1 MASDDELE
9 ARIAGYLQDPAM
21 WEPASTSGED
31 DLVAAIA
38 AQRQTS
44 EAPHVAPGR
53 ERRRSTRPFLAGV
66 AAALLVVAGVAAA
79 LQLRGDSGIEL
90 TLAGTELDPDA
101 SAQVTIETTDIGTR
115 LVLDVSDLDPPEDG
129 YYYEAWLRT
138 GPDVG
143 VSAGT
148 FHMRGGDG
156 EIELWAGVLIED
168 YPLVTVTLQEE
179 AAEAS
184 SGVVVL
190 KGLVE

>member
-79 LQLRGDSGIEL
+79 VEVVRSGEQGLLVDGGNVEVLMQALERLLRDAEERRAMGQAAAARVERGFSWNDYGDRIVR
-90 TLAGTELDPDA
+90 AYA
-101 SAQVTIETTDIGTR
+101 A
-115 LVLDVSDLDPPEDG
+115 
-129 YYYEAWLRT
+129 ALRT
-138 GPDVG
+138 RQ
-143 VSAGT
+143 GT
-148 FHMRGGDG
+148 
-156 EIELWAGVLIED
+156 A
-168 YPLVTVTLQEE
+168 EE
-179 AAEAS
+179 GRAA
-184 SGVVVL
+184 
-190 KGLVE
+190 